1 MPTQY
6 AAINTKKFLDAEGL
20 KYFSRKL
27 NNYPT
32 NEILE
37 TVIDGIQDAL
47 DEKLDADLKGANNG
61 VAELDSTGIVPLS
74 QLPSYD
80 DDFAAKADKDTDAV
94 EGNFAAFDSEGNPV
108 DSGYKDAD
116 YMKEM
121 VILSYGSST
130 WNDFISAYNKNRVV
144 YCRAS
149 SNSNPAS
156 GAKTR
161 MAFMAYVNK
170 EDAPTEVEFQ
180 YYRSV
185 SSHTNDVQGDQV
197 FVYKLTSN
205 GSWSVTTR
213 NAFTKVVAGDNL
225 TSSFTTGTNSVITI
239 SSNYSTATQS
249 ADGLMSSTDKTK
261 LDTNVVALN
270 QGTSNAGKF
279 LIVNSSGN
287 VEAIAMSVWQGGDY

>member
-47 DEKLDADLKGANNG
+47 DEKLDANLKGANNG
-61 VAELDSTGIVPLS
+61 VAELDSSGIVPLT

-94 EGNFAAFDSEGNPV
+94 EGNFAAFDSEGNPI

-121 VILSYGSST
+121 VVLSYGTST

-149 SNSNPAS
+149 SDSDPGT

-161 MAFMAYVNK
+161 LGILTFVDN
-170 EDAPTEVEFQ
+170 ESSPTTAEFHF
-180 YYRSV
+180 RLSS
-185 SSHTNDVQGDQV
+185 SSHTDSKQGDQT
-197 FVYKLTSN
+197 FVYKLTSS
-205 GSWSVTTR
+205 GIWSVETR
-213 NAFTKVVAGDNL
+213 NNFTKVVAGTNL
-225 TSSFTTGTNSVITI
+225 TSSYTTGANSTITI
-239 SSNYSTATQS
+239 SGNYQNATQS
-249 ADGLMSSTDKTK
+249 TNGLMSSADKTK

-287 VEAIAMSVWQGGDY
+287 VEAMEMSVWQGGDY